1 MTKIRKKYSDEDKHN
16 FKLFLFGITILQV
29 YNYWIKAT
37 IIEVALSFH
46 AAAVL
51 FELDTEHPC
60 GSNKT
65 NVRELLPDVRKL
77 EKSNTNPIFSSQTG
91 TIQEWETQM

>member
-1 MTKIRKKYSDEDKHN
+1 MSFSSNYLNSRQTYLIKT
-16 FKLFLFGITILQV
+16 TIASLIVSFIQFE
-29 YNYWIKAT
+29 A
-37 IIEVALSFH
+37 ALSFH